1 MIENIPTNDTISL
14 AISFIVNSRMFV
26 EKGLAYKYYVWNESK
41 EEEIKFA
48 KSLSLFYTIMRQI
61 LFAIMALI

>member
-1 MIENIPTNDTISL
+1 
-14 AISFIVNSRMFV
+14 MFV